1 MSFRPFP
8 LLLATALVACAS
20 DRGPLQSNPEAF
32 AYSATLPNGMPV
44 LVRNLRG
51 AIEVEP
57 SPDDSLRVTASTS
70 WRGDADYPRGL
81 VLSAASLPT
90 GVLVCAIFGEDGACT
105 PTDYKGSSKNSFR
118 LGGSS
123 DVSVTFRLQV
133 PAGVS
138 LDLLGVDTRIIS
150 ASSAPVK
157 ARTINGDVTVV
168 TAVGPVRAETMNG
181 DVDARMT
188 TLTGPDSVVVK
199 TMNGSAWA
207 FLPESV
213 AAMFEVSTLNGR
225 VNTDFPSISANATG
239 KSLRGALG
247 GGGTPVKVQ
256 TLNGTAGLG
265 RLDAEGRS
273 YQR

>member
-8 LLLATALVACAS
+8 LLLATVLVACDS
-20 DRGPLQSNPEAF
+20 DRGPLHNNPDAF
-32 AYSATLPNGMPV
+32 TYTSTVPNGMPV

-57 SPDDSLRVTASTS
+57 SVDDSLRVTASTS
-70 WRGDADYPRGL
+70 WRGDADYPKGL
-81 VLSAASLPT
+81 VLSAASLPS
-90 GVLVCAIFGEDGACT
+90 GVLVCAIFGDGTCT
-105 PTDYKGSSKNSFR
+105 PTEYSGGSKNSFN
-118 LGGSS
+118 LGGAS
-123 DVSVTFRLQV
+123 DISVTFRVQV
-133 PAGVS
+133 PVGVS
-138 LDLLGVDTRIIS
+138 LDLLGVDTRIVS
-150 ASSAPVK
+150 ASTAPVK
-157 ARTINGDVTVV
+157 ARTISGDVTVV
-168 TAVGPVRAETMNG
+168 TAVGPVRAETVNG

-188 TLTGPDSVVVK
+188 TLAGPDSVIVK

-207 FLPESV
+207 FLPETV

-225 VNTDFPSISANATG
+225 ARTDFPSITAGPND

-256 TLNGTAGLG
+256 TLNGTAGIG

-273 YQR
+273 YQP